1 MKKRER
7 QDTIPEGPELATS
20 RDQLRAFLVGKRLT
34 DIQVVGGRFAKSP
47 PDGLKEILEENSRG
61 KLRIDSIDTKG
72 KFMWWTMGSWRMWC
86 TYGMSGQWSKKMSSH
101 TAIVLECEDDSGT
114 TTTVYFNDQR
124 RFGTIKFVNDK
135 KSHEKK
141 LASLG
146 PDVLGAELTP
156 EIFAKNLL
164 VKPDRPICEALM
176 DQSCVSGIG
185 NYIRAEAMWLAR
197 VDPWK
202 PVCEL
207 SSQQI
212 LDLCESAT
220 SVSKNSYR
228 SGGATIHTYESP
240 SGKSGEYSSRFVV
253 YGRKVDADG
262 NAVSCKK
269 DSNGRTVHWS
279 PDRQP

>member
-1 MKKRER
+1 
-7 QDTIPEGPELATS
+7 
-20 RDQLRAFLVGKRLT
+20 LVGKRLT

-47 PDGLKEILEENSRG
+47 PEGLKEILEENSRG

-86 TYGMSGQWSKKMSSH
+86 TYGMSGQWSKKMSPH

-124 RFGTIKFVNDK
+124 RFGTIKFVNNK

-202 PVCEL
+202 PVISMTSREVL
-207 SSQQI
+207 S
-212 LDLCESAT
+212 LYESVN
-220 SVSKNSYR
+220 SVSKNSYN
-228 SGGATIHTYESP
+228 SGGATIHTYVGVDDS
-240 SGKSGEYSSRFVV
+240 KGEFSSRFAV
-253 YGRKVDADG
+253 YARKVDVDG
-262 NAVSCKK
+262 NNVLSKK
-269 DSNGRTVHWS
+269 DSNGRMVHWS
-279 PDRQP
+279 SERQK